1 MPRTVKEIQLE
12 MTKVQTAKKAAVR
25 KVVRCDDRM
34 TELEEELEKVR
45 EEEDE

>member
-12 MTKVQTAKKAAVR
+12 MTKVQAAKRAAVR

-34 TELEEELEKVR
+34 TELEEELEKAR
-45 EEEDE
+45 EEEE